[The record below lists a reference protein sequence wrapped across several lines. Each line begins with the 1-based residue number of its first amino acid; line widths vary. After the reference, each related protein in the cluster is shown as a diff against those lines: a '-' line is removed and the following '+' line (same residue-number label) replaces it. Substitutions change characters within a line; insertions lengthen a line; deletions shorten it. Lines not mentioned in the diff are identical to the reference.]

1 MSIFC
6 LVPCSKCSLYVLQHQ
21 PGLNTSPLIPTCGC
35 CVVVAIA
42 QNCGSSTTSNVF
54 CQKINSSG
62 TGEGKPFQLQ
72 KLENRSFWTNE
83 EVTKEGLK
91 VGCLLEYQVESSCQS
106 HLRRSSKLFIF
117 CGNVSCKPQ
126 VSFQQCSCQL
136 IFEKLI
142 LSKCLGKFRPP
153 LPPARLVFQFAF
165 LVFFFFFN
173 LTLSHVNSC
182 KQTAFIMYSTRRG
195 HFFYWPNPN
204 LQ

>member
-21 PGLNTSPLIPTCGC
+21 PGLNTSPLIPTCGR

-42 QNCGSSTTSNVF
+42 RNCGSSTTSNVF
-54 CQKINSSG
+54 CRKINSSES
-62 TGEGKPFQLQ
+62 GEGEPFQLQ
-72 KLENRSFWTNE
+72 KLKNRSFWTNE
-83 EVTKEGLK
+83 EVTKKGLK
-91 VGCLLEYQVESSCQS
+91 VGCCLEYQVKSSCQS
-106 HLRRSSKLFIF
+106 HLGRSSKLFIF

-136 IFEKLI
+136 IFEKHI

-165 LVFFFFFN
+165 LVFFFFN

-182 KQTAFIMYSTRRG
+182 KLTAFITYSTRRG
-195 HFFYWPNPN
+195 H
-204 LQ
+204 